1 MKREDIR
8 WKQRLNNYKKVIKL
22 LADSLEIENPDIAQK
37 AGIIQFYEMSFELA
51 WHTMKDFLSEQGYT
65 DIKSPR
71 GAIKQAFE
79 AGMISEGHIWIK
91 ALEDR
96 NLTVHI
102 YDEAIVD
109 EILEGVRNVYYPMLT
124 KFLERIIS
132 ER

>member
-1 MKREDIR
+1 MIEPDFR
-8 WKQRLNNYKKVIKL
+8 WKQRLNNYNKVIKL
-22 LADSLEIENPDIAQK
+22 LADSLKIENPDIVQK
-37 AGIIQFYEMSFELA
+37 AGIIKFFKISFELA
-51 WHTMKDFLSEQGYT
+51 CNTMKDFLFEQGYT

-79 AGMISEGHIWIK
+79 AGLISDGHIWVK

-109 EILEGVRNVYYPMLT
+109 EILAGVRNEYFLMLN
-124 KFLERIIS
+124 KFLERIKS